1 MTHSKALGSSNIYT
15 VSLCRFNPSVC
26 GRRRGV
32 CRQAIAAYRRDSGAA
47 GVETWAGDYITD
59 IYTVAAIVC
68 KKDSFPAPQL
78 GLLTTLPSRIMKAT
92 RGLNT
97 GISLRRDRQWSSHV
111 LAAVWVMAMTASLT
125 VAVEASRLARGLST
139 QPTLFQQNYQA
150 FSDSKHAVLLAG
162 GQQVQLVLDQQA
174 GELRPRLVDI

>member
-1 MTHSKALGSSNIYT
+1 
-15 VSLCRFNPSVC
+15 
-26 GRRRGV
+26 
-32 CRQAIAAYRRDSGAA
+32 
-47 GVETWAGDYITD
+47 
-59 IYTVAAIVC
+59 
-68 KKDSFPAPQL
+68 
-78 GLLTTLPSRIMKAT
+78 
-92 RGLNT
+92 
-97 GISLRRDRQWSSHV
+97 
-111 LAAVWVMAMTASLT
+111 MAMTASLT